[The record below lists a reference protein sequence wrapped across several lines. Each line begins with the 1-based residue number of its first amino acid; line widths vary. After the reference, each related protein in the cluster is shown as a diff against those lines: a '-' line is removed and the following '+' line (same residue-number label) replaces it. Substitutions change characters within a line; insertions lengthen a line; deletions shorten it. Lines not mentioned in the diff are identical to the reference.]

1 MNETSVIQSIAI
13 AIEDYIE
20 SNNLESNQIEVVVGD
35 KEKTELENGDMDF
48 FCHKPETENNCVV
61 CIFVDTNIILGDS
74 ESEITV
80 QKIYEG
86 VE

>member
-1 MNETSVIQSIAI
+1 MNERSVIQSIAI
-13 AIEDYIE
+13 AIEEYLE
-20 SNNLESNQIEVVVGD
+20 SNKLESNQVEVIVGE
-35 KEKTELENGDMDF
+35 KEQTELENGDMDF
-48 FCHKPETENNCVV
+48 FCHRPDTDNNCVI
-61 CIFVDTNIILGDS
+61 CIFIDTNIILGDN

>member
-1 MNETSVIQSIAI
+1 MNEKSVIQLIAI

-20 SNNLESNQIEVVVGD
+20 PNNLESNEIQVVVGE
-35 KEKTELENGDMDF
+35 KEKLELESGDMDL
-48 FCHKPETENNCVV
+48 FCSAPETDNNCVLCV
-61 CIFVDTNIILGDS
+61 FIDTNIILGDS

-86 VE
+86 VA